1 MKSQNLRDQ
10 ASRLEKIE
18 LDESA
23 RAGDSDANI
32 NRTSYIA
39 AADGYGSS
47 QEFSES
53 ENQEFSEIE
62 NQNIIGHLSENA
74 NFSLPPS
81 NLDLHTHAT
90 RSLEDARSNDSTSV
104 ESPPQFMNP

>member
-1 MKSQNLRDQ
+1 MFFKFH
-10 ASRLEKIE
+10 IV
-18 LDESA
+18 
-23 RAGDSDANI
+23 I
-32 NRTSYIA
+32 IITA
-39 AADGYGSS
+39 AAHDYGSS

-53 ENQEFSEIE
+53 E

-90 RSLEDARSNDSTSV
+90 RSLEDARSNDPTNV
-104 ESPPQFMNP
+104 ESPPQDHADVPGCLPD